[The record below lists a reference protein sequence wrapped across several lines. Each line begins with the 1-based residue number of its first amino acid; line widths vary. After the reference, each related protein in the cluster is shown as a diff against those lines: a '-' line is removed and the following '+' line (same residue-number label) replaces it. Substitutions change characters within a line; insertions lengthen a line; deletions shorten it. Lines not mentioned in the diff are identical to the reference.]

1 MTHAKPLRADAQRN
15 RDAIVRAAREIF
27 SAEQNE
33 VPYEDVARRAGVGAG
48 TLYRHFPNRDALL
61 AAVFESEVAA
71 LRDRARQLVATL
83 SPGDALAAFLREM
96 VDHMYSQRGLARTL
110 FAASETAG
118 GALSDEGQVLD
129 DAVTRMLDRGINE
142 GHLRDDVP
150 AGAVMLALHGI
161 AVAAVHSER
170 RQEADGVVALMIDG
184 LRRS

>member
-1 MTHAKPLRADAQRN
+1 MTQAKPLRADAQRN

-27 SAEQNE
+27 SEEQNE
-33 VPYEDVARRAGVGAG
+33 VPFEDVARRAGVGAG
-48 TLYRHFPNRDALL
+48 TLYRHFPNRNALL
-61 AAVFESEVAA
+61 AAVFEGEVAA
-71 LRDRARQLVATL
+71 LRDRADQLMETL
-83 SPGDALAAFLREM
+83 SPAEALGAFLREM

-118 GALSDEGQVLD
+118 GALSGEGQVLD
-129 DAVTRMLDRGINE
+129 DVVTEMLSRGVLQ
-142 GHLRDDVP
+142 GQLRDDVP

-184 LRRS
+184 LRRR